1 MTAHPNLSPVAHSWL
16 LLTVFPHCH
25 QPCDLRVVCAVDWE
39 HYGCIQAVSPCGEQ
53 NKGPPLQKTGTGPVF
68 CWLRGY
74 TPWIEAETY
83 VSIRSSWFHKS
94 QCLWIWCTHKCFNVY
109 VWWKV
114 VASVPARTTNPLWS
128 RARIQRKTVKWATC
142 CEHTL
147 WRGNKQTKRTF
158 RPNNNW
164 LKMSNYPNLVKGIF
178 FLW

>member
-25 QPCDLRVVCAVDWE
+25 QPCDFRVVCAVDWE
-39 HYGCIQAVSPCGEQ
+39 RYGCIQAVSPCGEQ

-94 QCLWIWCTHKCFNVY
+94 QCLWIWCTHKCFQSVCLVVRSETGSLY
-109 VWWKV
+109 VWTFDDISV
-114 VASVPARTTNPLWS
+114 VVFVSYSPVTVAPYSSFTFICQVKSCCFSSSQNHKSPLESCQEVDPA
-128 RARIQRKTVKWATC
+128 
-142 CEHTL
+142 
-147 WRGNKQTKRTF
+147 
-158 RPNNNW
+158 
-164 LKMSNYPNLVKGIF
+164 
-178 FLW
+178 